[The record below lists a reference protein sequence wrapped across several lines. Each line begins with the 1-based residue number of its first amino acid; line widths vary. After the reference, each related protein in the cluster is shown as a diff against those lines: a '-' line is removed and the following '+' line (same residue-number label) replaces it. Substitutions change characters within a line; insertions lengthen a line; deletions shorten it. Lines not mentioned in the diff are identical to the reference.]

1 MNQEHGTFT
10 VTVDTNIIIAK
21 MEGSFNEFGARALIK
36 AIVDKI
42 EKFNGEPFSIIVEDL
57 QLEGITPEGYE
68 ELNKYNEWL
77 NGQNMIAKARVAN
90 SAVILNIDSVR
101 IPTVKKQKIKEF
113 NNVPDAIEWLKL
125 QS

>member
-1 MNQEHGTFT
+1 
-10 VTVDTNIIIAK
+10 
-21 MEGSFNEFGARALIK
+21 MEGSFNEYGARALIK

-125 QS
+125 QP

>member
-10 VTVDTNIIIAK
+10 VMVDTNIIIAK
-21 MEGSFNEFGARALIK
+21 MKGSFNDFGVRALIE

-57 QLEGITPEGYE
+57 ELEGITPEGYE

-90 SAVILNIDSVR
+90 SAVLLNIDSVR
-101 IPTVKKQKIKEF
+101 IPMVKKQKEKEF